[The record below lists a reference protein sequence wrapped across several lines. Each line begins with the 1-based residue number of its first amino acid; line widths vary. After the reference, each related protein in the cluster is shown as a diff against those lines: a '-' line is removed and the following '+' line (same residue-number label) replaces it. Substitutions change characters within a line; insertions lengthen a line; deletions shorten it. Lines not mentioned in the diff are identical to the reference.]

1 MQTLRGEMHTYWAS
15 DTGSADKE
23 YRDKQLSNLMAPPE
37 LQLRIDSQVML
48 IKNTDETLVN
58 GSMGKVV
65 KFVDPA
71 TWNKQEIP
79 EEEGKPKNPKS
90 AVVGGVKYPLVKFPI
105 QGHPGQYREV
115 MIQPETWKIELPNGE
130 VQASRSQVSRG
141 VLPHKILNSSQL
153 PLILAWAMSIHKS
166 QGQTLD
172 RVRVDLNK
180 VFEKGIAFAIICIF
194 TTDYPLAGQ
203 AYVALSRAT
212 SLQGLEV
219 SGFDPAKVE
228 SLFPSI
234 SLADVHL

>member
-1 MQTLRGEMHTYWAS
+1 MARMQTLRGEIHTYWAT
-15 DTGSADKE
+15 DTGSAEKQ

-58 GSMGKVV
+58 GSMGKVI

-71 TWNKQEIP
+71 TWNKPEVP
-79 EEEGKPKNPKS
+79 EEEGKAKNPKG
-90 AVVGGVKYPLVKFPI
+90 ATVGGVKYPLVRFPI
-105 QGHPGQYREV
+105 QGQPGQYREV

-141 VLPHKILNSSQL
+141 VMHYMTLNSSQL

-172 RVRVDLNK
+172 RVKVDLNK
-180 VFEKGIAFAIICIF
+180 VFEKGIDLKIVCIF
-194 TTDYPLAGQ
+194 TID
-203 AYVALSRAT
+203 RHW
-212 SLQGLEV
+212 QG
-219 SGFDPAKVE
+219 KRM
-228 SLFPSI
+228 
-234 SLADVHL
+234 